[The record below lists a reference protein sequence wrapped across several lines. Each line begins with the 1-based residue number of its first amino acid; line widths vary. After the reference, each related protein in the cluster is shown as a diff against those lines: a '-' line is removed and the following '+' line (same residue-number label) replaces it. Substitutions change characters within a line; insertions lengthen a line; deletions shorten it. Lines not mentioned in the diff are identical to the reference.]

1 MKPTEQVASDM
12 GCQYIYD
19 EWGRV
24 NLHADRIAMGDT
36 VVVETLPTNGRIDT
50 TFAPYVRTSRV
61 AIFAFLKHCDLDF
74 DGVEV
79 GEIID
84 EMLDVA
90 KEYIVRLD
98 ATGAFEPITNLLDF
112 NSVIDFL
119 DANMAGVR
127 VTLELKEAQGECV
140 DTTPP
145 SDDDDQDEE
154 PTPIEG
160 EGGDDN
166 Q

>member
-1 MKPTEQVASDM
+1 MRPTKQVALDM
-12 GCQYIYD
+12 GCRYIYD

-24 NLHADRIAMGDT
+24 NLHADKLKMGDV
-36 VVVETLPTNGRIDT
+36 VVVETLPTNGQIDT
-50 TFAPYVRTSRV
+50 TFAPVVRTSRT

-79 GEIID
+79 GGIIE
-84 EMLDVA
+84 EMLAIA

-98 ATGAFEPITNLLDF
+98 EFNAYEPLDGLIDY

-127 VTLELKEAQGECV
+127 VTLTLKELVGGCV
-140 DTTPP
+140 
-145 SDDDDQDEE
+145 
-154 PTPIEG
+154 
-160 EGGDDN
+160 
-166 Q
+166 